1 MEMNHDLSQSGNSPV
16 IFITRDSLEVSGH
29 VLFFLFRFFVLFFFP
44 VIIVVFFLFFFS
56 HPVDG
61 LHSDT
66 RIPTVLKRSKIE
78 TSHGRKPL

>member
-29 VLFFLFRFFVLFFFP
+29 VLFSLFRFFVLFFFP
-44 VIIVVFFLFFFS
+44 VIIVFVFFS

>member
-29 VLFFLFRFFVLFFFP
+29 VLFFCFVFLF
-44 VIIVVFFLFFFS
+44 VFFSSNNCCFFFFS